1 MCDGSEIG
9 LEHGDRLARDAGGA
23 TRTFGGRCVAL
34 VGRDVCYLAAVP
46 MNNSKTTKQTV
57 APQDLDAA
65 TLTHLNVLI
74 RQRARMARALL
85 KRRRKK
91 AGQ

>member
-1 MCDGSEIG
+1 
-9 LEHGDRLARDAGGA
+9 
-23 TRTFGGRCVAL
+23 
-34 VGRDVCYLAAVP
+34 